1 MLLTTYIKI
10 ANVTKLNNH
19 FKVATKVLLLDV
31 HRGGI
36 YIEDV
41 QLKIV
46 VRWPDKDMFLNT
58 YLTIINS
65 ITSSKNDNVKQ
76 NNLQTNIYHDKITVN
91 LQIKTI

>member
-58 YLTIINS
+58 
-65 ITSSKNDNVKQ
+65 
-76 NNLQTNIYHDKITVN
+76 
-91 LQIKTI
+91 